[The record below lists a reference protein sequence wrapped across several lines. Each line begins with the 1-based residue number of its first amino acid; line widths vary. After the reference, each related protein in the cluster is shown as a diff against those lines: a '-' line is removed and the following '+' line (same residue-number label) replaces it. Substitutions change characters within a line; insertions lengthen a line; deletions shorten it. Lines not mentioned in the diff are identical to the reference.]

1 MENKELYLS
10 YLNDSY
16 RKLDDDLNF
25 SKCQKVYLV
34 FKRFCDILIS
44 FILLVACFPIFILA
58 SVFIKLTSAGPVV
71 FSQPRVGKDRKII
84 KVYKFR
90 TMLTRAPKNKAA
102 AELYDRDEYI
112 TKVGKVLRL
121 TSVDEL
127 PQLFNVLKGDMS
139 LIGPRPLIPEEK
151 EAHELRNKNSVYRIR
166 PGITGLAQ
174 VNGRNLLDINS
185 KVQFDTEYLHSLSLK
200 LDLYIFFKSIWVVFN
215 MSGFFQ
221 NKK

>member
-1 MENKELYLS
+1 
-10 YLNDSY
+10 
-16 RKLDDDLNF
+16 
-25 SKCQKVYLV
+25 
-34 FKRFCDILIS
+34 
-44 FILLVACFPIFILA
+44 
-58 SVFIKLTSAGPVV
+58 
-71 FSQPRVGKDRKII
+71 
-84 KVYKFR
+84 
-90 TMLTRAPKNKAA
+90 MLTRAPKNKAA

-151 EAHELRNKNSVYRIR
+151 GAHELRNKNGVYRIR

-200 LDLYIFFKSIWVVFN
+200 LDLYIFLNRYGLF
-215 MSGFFQ
+215 
-221 NKK
+221 